1 MVEPHQ
7 GTAIVVIIQRVWVMC
22 MVAVLL
28 SVKSLAYL
36 GVLVVVVFVVAWLP
50 LKTQM
55 VDSLATIYPFLWGR
69 GPA

>member
-1 MVEPHQ
+1 
-7 GTAIVVIIQRVWVMC
+7 
-22 MVAVLL
+22 MVALLLLL

-36 GVLVVVVFVVAWLP
+36 GVLVMVVFVVAWLP